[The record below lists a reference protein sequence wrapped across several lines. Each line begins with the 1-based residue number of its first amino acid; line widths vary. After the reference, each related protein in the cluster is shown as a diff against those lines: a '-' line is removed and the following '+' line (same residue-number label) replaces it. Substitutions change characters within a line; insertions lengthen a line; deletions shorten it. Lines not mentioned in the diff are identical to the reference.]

1 MAIMHKIVLL
11 LLVAAAAPAFA
22 TRVMLGEINAK
33 GETLTCMSTVVK
45 VSRNNH
51 VDCDKNRQVEGSAQ
65 APYVLQ

>member
-1 MAIMHKIVLL
+1 MQAMTITHKVVLL

-22 TRVMLGEINAK
+22 TRVMLGEIDAK

-51 VDCDKNRQVEGSAQ
+51 WIVS
-65 APYVLQ
+65 

>member
-1 MAIMHKIVLL
+1 MHKVVLL

-22 TRVMLGEINAK
+22 TRVMLGEIDAK

-51 VDCDKNRQVEGSAQ
+51 WIVS
-65 APYVLQ
+65 